1 VVEPT
6 VENGPSPEE
15 IARALAGNHKVIVRK
30 GKAEVHGYL
39 VAAGETRAKVLWV
52 CGTGRT
58 QRRDVPLAELV
69 IPSREN
75 PWQGIEI
82 SLSDL
87 VAATERR
94 RSRVQRAGP
103 RSSPAR
109 SSPDR
114 SSPPRTSHRPLTP

>member
-1 VVEPT
+1 M
-6 VENGPSPEE
+6 
-15 IARALAGNHKVIVRK
+15 AGSRKVIVRK

-39 VAAGETRAKVLWV
+39 VAVGETRAKVLWV

-69 IPSREN
+69 IPNRGN
-75 PWQGIEI
+75 PWLGIEI

-87 VAATERR
+87 VAAGERR
-94 RSRVQRAGP
+94 RSRAPRAGP
-103 RSSPAR
+103 RP
-109 SSPDR
+109 R